1 LISSS
6 IYRFIIQSLELLK
19 HITSAMSFTRLIRFI
34 PASDTSTILLGQPVD
49 INQDVG
55 LASRKG
61 EDIEARVFNGT
72 SALNPGTLTEKVEK
86 VNRILSPLTQK
97 EVGTI
102 RCIGLNVST

>member
-1 LISSS
+1 
-6 IYRFIIQSLELLK
+6 
-19 HITSAMSFTRLIRFI
+19 MSFSRLIRFI
-34 PASDTSTILLGQPVD
+34 PASDTSTVLLGQPVD
-49 INQDVG
+49 INQDIG

-61 EDIEARVFNGT
+61 EDIEARVFSGT

-102 RCIGLNVST
+102 RCIGLNVSTRIFRLVVSKHYSRF